1 MSLPREG
8 LPLGAKGTSMW
19 GKWVLPKKGSLVQ
32 QKEFF
37 GRENGRSLGSGSLRE
52 W

>member
-8 LPLGAKGTSMW
+8 PPQGAKGTSMW
-19 GKWVLPKKGSLVQ
+19 GKWVFPKKGSPGQ
-32 QKEFF
+32 QKEFI
-37 GRENGRSLGSGSLRE
+37 GKENGRSLGSGSLRE